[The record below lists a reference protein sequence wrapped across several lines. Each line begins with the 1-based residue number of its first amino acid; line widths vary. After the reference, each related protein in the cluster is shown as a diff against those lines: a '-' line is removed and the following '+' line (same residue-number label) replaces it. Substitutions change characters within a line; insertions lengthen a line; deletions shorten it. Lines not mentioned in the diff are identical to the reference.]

1 MSIHSTGLTVPR
13 VEPRSP
19 VVVFCQAPADIKHAL
34 GLYEQDG
41 GRSFFYFYVV
51 TVEGMAR
58 FLRSLRLE
66 HASVEFLGQPPHSPT
81 LRHIRNNMEVA
92 YWLRK
97 QRGKY
102 FAQFSNARVYYFAN
116 DRDWVTASFAAY
128 LSRRNDVT
136 HISHYPYVCTVARTS
151 LKERLVVLVYQWLTG
166 ASMEW
171 RQIEGA
177 DSLSKVIFFRQDRH
191 GIETQATDR
200 ELSGVLRKYQY
211 EPAIPAENAILFID
225 DGPDEDDTMQNYDV
239 RLREIVGVLMRLDL
253 RIVVKPHPRVPCS
266 PPLQEEARLDILP
279 AYVPGEFLP
288 LHRFK
293 AVLGIASAALGEA
306 GVQRAGQGVYSIIH
320 LFDWRK
326 PADRDYFAS
335 LVRRYARDQ
344 ITFVRNLAELATI
357 GR

>member
-51 TVEGMAR
+51 TVEGMAQ
-58 FLRSLRLE
+58 FLRSLKLE
-66 HASVEFLGQPPHSPT
+66 NASVEFLGQPPHSPT
-81 LRHIRNNMEVA
+81 LRHIRNNMAVA
-92 YWLRK
+92 KWLRT
-97 QRGKY
+97 QRSEH
-102 FAQFSNARVYYFAN
+102 FAQFSNARVYYFTN

-136 HISHYPYVCTVARTS
+136 HISHYPYVCTQARTS
-151 LKERLVVLVYQWLTG
+151 LKERLVILVYQWLTG
-166 ASMEW
+166 AMMEW

-177 DSLSKVIFFRQDRH
+177 DSLAKVLYFRHDRH
-191 GIETQATDR
+191 GIETQPADR
-200 ELSGVLRKYQY
+200 EVSAVLAKYQY
-211 EPAIPAENAILFID
+211 EPSVPAENAILLF
-225 DGPDEDDTMQNYDV
+225 DGPDEDDAMQNYDE
-239 RLREIVGVLMRLDL
+239 RLREIIGMLVRSGLRL
-253 RIVVKPHPRVPCS
+253 VVKPHPRIPCS
-266 PPLQEEARLDILP
+266 APFQEETRLDILP

-293 AVLGIASAALGEA
+293 AVLGIASSALGEA
-306 GVQRAGQGVYSIIH
+306 GIQRAGQGVYSIIH
-320 LFDWRK
+320 LFEWRK

-335 LVRRYARDQ
+335 LVRRYAQDQ
-344 ITFVRNLAELATI
+344 ITFVRNLAELAAI